1 MPLLKDAHFVTDA
14 WVRVADD
21 AALPEEGDVIVGFAR
36 LLKDWQAL
44 EKRKGGVGV
53 EVPNV
58 ERAQTLELFLPK
70 LKLIVLPFPAFTDGR
85 AYSLA
90 RQIRE
95 LGFRGELRAA
105 GNVLPDQL
113 QFMISVGFDSFE
125 VTERFPEPVWQ
136 RTASSMSVSYQAR
149 GGARNVWSERHAE
162 ARPWFEQPHAG

>member
-1 MPLLKDAHFVTDA
+1 MPLLKGNRFVADDWT
-14 WVRVADD
+14 RIADD
-21 AALPEEGDVIVGFAR
+21 AALPEEGDVIVSFAR

-44 EKRKGGVGV
+44 ETRKDGVGV

-90 RQIRE
+90 RQLRE
-95 LGFRGELRAA
+95 LGYKGELRAA

-113 QFMISVGFDSFE
+113 QFMISVGFDAFD
-125 VTERFPEPVWQ
+125 VTERFPEAVWQ
-136 RTASSMSVSYQAR
+136 RAASSMRVSYQAR

-162 ARPWFEQPHAG
+162 ASPWFEQPHAG